1 MKKREE
7 MQVNVAGLRRNIK
20 NIAHNYSDAQ
30 VSILFNWWCVF
41 AYYELSYKLYIGV
54 YYYKCM
60 EQHFDLVYFLCIHIS
75 YASKIKLL
83 K

>member
-30 VSILFNWWCVF
+30 VSIVFNSIF
-41 AYYELSYKLYIGV
+41 S
-54 YYYKCM
+54 
-60 EQHFDLVYFLCIHIS
+60 
-75 YASKIKLL
+75 
-83 K
+83 

>member
-30 VSILFNWWCVF
+30 VRIVFNSIF
-41 AYYELSYKLYIGV
+41 
-54 YYYKCM
+54 
-60 EQHFDLVYFLCIHIS
+60 
-75 YASKIKLL
+75 
-83 K
+83 

>member
-30 VSILFNWWCVF
+30 VSIFF
-41 AYYELSYKLYIGV
+41 EFKLI
-54 YYYKCM
+54 
-60 EQHFDLVYFLCIHIS
+60 LNLI
-75 YASKIKLL
+75 
-83 K
+83 

>member
-30 VSILFNWWCVF
+30 VSTFFIFLIVLFYDTFLTMLLNKFKILF
-41 AYYELSYKLYIGV
+41 
-54 YYYKCM
+54 
-60 EQHFDLVYFLCIHIS
+60 
-75 YASKIKLL
+75 
-83 K
+83 

>member
-30 VSILFNWWCVF
+30 VCTVLDFNCIFYNKFLIL
-41 AYYELSYKLYIGV
+41 
-54 YYYKCM
+54 
-60 EQHFDLVYFLCIHIS
+60 
-75 YASKIKLL
+75 LL
-83 K
+83 NKFKVIF

>member
-30 VSILFNWWCVF
+30 VSIIFIIFFDKLKFMFIIIFAIIFN
-41 AYYELSYKLYIGV
+41 
-54 YYYKCM
+54 
-60 EQHFDLVYFLCIHIS
+60 LCILTYILVCKS
-75 YASKIKLL
+75 Y
-83 K
+83 

>member
-30 VSILFNWWCVF
+30 VSRFFLLFFFDKFVF
-41 AYYELSYKLYIGV
+41 LLLNYFNIYI
-54 YYYKCM
+54 Y
-60 EQHFDLVYFLCIHIS
+60 LTYFI
-75 YASKIKLL
+75 
-83 K
+83 

>member
-30 VSILFNWWCVF
+30 VSIVVNFIFNNLF
-41 AYYELSYKLYIGV
+41 I
-54 YYYKCM
+54 
-60 EQHFDLVYFLCIHIS
+60 IS
-75 YASKIKLL
+75 NHAIK
-83 K
+83 

>member
-30 VSILFNWWCVF
+30 VSNIFN
-41 AYYELSYKLYIGV
+41 
-54 YYYKCM
+54 
-60 EQHFDLVYFLCIHIS
+60 
-75 YASKIKLL
+75 
-83 K
+83 

>member
-30 VSILFNWWCVF
+30 VSKSLNFCCYTF
-41 AYYELSYKLYIGV
+41 T
-54 YYYKCM
+54 
-60 EQHFDLVYFLCIHIS
+60 FDLFIR
-75 YASKIKLL
+75 
-83 K
+83 